1 MNFLE
6 TEISGHNND
15 IIMKAT
21 AEMFKDRTLAILGL
35 DTAKIIDIMP
45 TVLPVVEAREKRV
58 DFVFLLED
66 ETLLH
71 LEFQT
76 TISDDLL
83 RRVAFYGARIVDR
96 HNRVVNTVIIYSGRI
111 ESAPDFLQKGSLTYQ
126 VTNVYLKG
134 MDGDKEYDRI
144 KAKLDQG
151 QTLEETDLLKLIFLP
166 LMKSTLIEAEMAL
179 KAAELAKLANNNF
192 TSFVIGAIVAIT
204 DNFLPESYKKRLL
217 EVLRMTQIEQW
228 LREEGK
234 IEGKIEGK
242 LEGQL
247 EAARNALKKGLSLD
261 DVAEIT
267 GLPKET
273 VQKLMV

>member
-1 MNFLE
+1 MTFLE

-21 AEMFKDRTLAILGL
+21 AEMFKDKTLEVFGL
-35 DTAKIIDIMP
+35 KTAKIIDIMP
-45 TVLPVVEAREKRV
+45 TVLPIVEAREKRV

-83 RRVAFYGARIVDR
+83 RRIAFYGARIVDR
-96 HNRVVNTVIIYSGRI
+96 HNRVVNTAIIYSGRI
-111 ESAPDFLQKGSLTYQ
+111 ESAPDLLQKGSLTYQ

-134 MDGDKEYDRI
+134 MDGDEEYRRI
-144 KAKLDQG
+144 KAKLDKG
-151 QTLEETDLLKLIFLP
+151 ETLEESDLIKLIFLP
-166 LMKSTLIEAEMAL
+166 LMKSKQIEAEMAL
-179 KAAELAKLANNNF
+179 KAAELAKAANNKF

-204 DNFLPESYKKRLL
+204 DNFLPEEYKKRLL

-234 IEGKIEGK
+234 LEGKIEGK

-247 EAARNALKKGLSLD
+247 EAARNALKKGLSFD

>member
-179 KAAELAKLANNNF
+179 KAAELAKLANNKF